1 MLTLYINGKQAD
13 IKDESIIAVTKTYE
27 NVSNPLNYYADYS
40 KTIKLPI
47 SPRNND
53 IFNNFNRLDNIVTDT
68 TIDPR
73 TKIPFILLNNQEP
86 VMEGYMKL
94 ENTNTIWTDEAYEV
108 TLFSTFGLLMN
119 DLKLLTF
126 NPNAQDI
133 DEKYIIDSPFSD
145 DLLID
150 RNLVKQ
156 SFEQNTHSING
167 NSVLDWIGFIATYQG
182 KYADF
187 SSNMEQ
193 ILPSGRTE
201 DRSRERDEHY
211 TREFRSYYQQPF
223 IWVDKLWKV
232 AKDKID
238 EITDYTMVL
247 DPSWFIPSNPYYQ
260 DLIYT
265 CPNLYNSGTT
275 TFIEEN
281 QVFSPKTNE
290 VELHQYARSSRNRL
304 DTHRTLWLDDLTSGS
319 GDIYNENGVFNAN
332 ADKGST
338 VFKGSFN
345 FTLFAYSTTVN
356 GLYAKIT
363 DDSPFYVKFKAVN
376 AVTNQPIFGAS
387 KTFLIYSDDNDAP
400 ASSYDEAVDVSI
412 SERGDMPSNMSSH
425 SPQYSASDGFAWNHT
440 LSVELNVM
448 ENVPYKV
455 GVEIW
460 CLNNEKPFEWVNS
473 NPTLTPTWDWLW
485 TDFFVEGDGKGY
497 SMWFDTMSASVAT
510 TENMRTNSTVSLY
523 KIFPKET
530 TLCDVLLNYS
540 KMFGLVWKID
550 EQEKTVTVMTRD
562 RFFENY
568 HIEDWSAK
576 IDRNKEFKFNPLTFD
591 KRYVE
596 FNFDK
601 GDCHRLK
608 RYDDFYQLTYG
619 TKKLD
624 SGYEFNADTNKLFDR
639 LTPSVI
645 AQKRQFS
652 KMMNTQFEDR
662 PNFMGYSYM
671 VYPNEHFVDNDSN
684 GENAGMSGAFYFK
697 NGTFT
702 PDPQLSNWDSQG
714 NYVFAVTDDT
724 EHMIKT
730 QEYCWNSCGEN
741 VSLCYKF
748 PDIST
753 ISNRYGD
760 YNFSVHFEVPKE
772 YYFDKS
778 GIGEVKYIYDTFWR
792 DYINERYCSQNKK
805 LTAYVYLT
813 VDEFQKLD
821 FTEFVVIDNI
831 LYHIDKIY
839 DFNFNSDAPVK
850 IDFAQVWNLNAYL
863 GSGSPFPYLYT
874 DYREYSIT
882 GNSSITIPVHASGEW
897 SASVFGRENWIQ
909 ATRSGDNLVLQTT
922 NAPDEMRQATIM
934 LNLNGTIIYWS
945 IKVTNVKNIRRLN
958 VTPETLVFNELG
970 GTQEVL
976 IDASNMSNSAIT
988 VTTSKT
994 WLSAVITD
1002 YFSFVSASVPE
1013 TARRSYL
1020 HLEVT
1025 ASPCTRPISRNATVN
1040 LNMDWQGTA
1049 YTAVVHVGQQGGT
1062 LHRMDD
1068 ENRVITDIEDFE
1080 IYDSQNNRVTSLTA
1094 GEEYT
1099 FEDFFPEEIDI
1110 NSIEI
1115 TNGTVSISGNSGL
1128 QTVTFTPQL
1137 SDGNEVGGGVITA
1150 TTLNGNRISYPYNVS
1165 MVPEPPSPPEPP
1177 TSDTYFYVEDIS
1189 GSSNTVSIVKDHTDA
1204 PDIEVFY
1211 STDQTNWTSMGTTST
1226 TAITATVPAN
1236 GRLYLKATATQWGA
1250 VTSGYKRN
1258 SITASGR
1265 HNVGGNIM
1273 SLLYGDNFQNQ
1284 TTFPSGSRYTFRYL
1298 FIYNSTLVSAENL
1311 VLPATTLVYNC
1322 YQSMFTYCT
1331 SLTKAP
1337 ATLPATTLAEGC
1349 YSGMFYDC
1357 TSLTQAPATLPATSL
1372 AKSCYAIMF
1381 IGCTSLTMVP
1391 VLPATTLVNFCYIN
1405 MFNGCTN
1412 LTKVITY
1419 ADDISAYSCTENW
1432 LRDVAPQGG
1441 LYNYGSATFT
1451 IDSPSGIPVGWTEHT
1466 GDTAPDKRRVTVK
1479 SDSSIGLFRIY
1490 TDGLDAKTTDYIVM
1504 NFNDGTEVKLT
1515 AVPNKGFT
1523 FDYWKDGQG
1532 NIYNTITLTF
1542 TVSGSLLDEDG
1553 GILFTPIFKESDEL
1567 VTVTFNAGEYGGLTT
1582 PPYLT
1587 IGSDSTHYTTV
1598 TKVVPRGSVI
1608 GNVQAHGT
1616 DKAFRQWSDG
1626 ATANP
1631 RDYIANSN
1639 ATITALYTTATAIDI
1654 TADGS
1659 GLYGAD
1665 DVINIYINGDKK
1677 ITVQKDMVNSIPLSD
1692 GTYTVKAECLI
1703 RDINSKFN
1711 SFKIGNNYYYSNPY
1725 TLSTNSSTTVG
1736 VVTIPS
1742 GLYYA
1747 EENLVDAIEN
1757 DDQSPLIGGQFNREA
1772 LENHVKIETNHAAE
1786 MTIALPLDY
1795 TIKEI
1800 IDSDGYDVMEE
1811 KFTITK
1817 SNNGNWWILYT
1828 DRSNESDN
1836 YLFRLE
1842 LA

>member
-94 ENTNTIWTDEAYEV
+94 ENANTIWTDEAYEV

-247 DPSWFIPSNPYYQ
+247 DPSWFIASNPYYQ

-319 GDIYNENGVFNAN
+319 GDIYDENGVFNAN

-440 LSVELNVM
+440 LSVELNVI

-576 IDRNKEFKFNPLTFD
+576 IDRSKEFKFNPLTFD

-596 FNFDK
+596 FNFEK

-619 TKKLD
+619 SKKLD

-671 VYPNEHFVDNDSN
+671 VYPDEHFVDNDSN

-874 DYREYSIT
+874 DYREYTIT

-897 SASVFGRENWIQ
+897 SASVFGREDWIQ

-922 NAPDEMRQATIM
+922 SAPDEMRQVTIM

-945 IKVTNVKNIRRLN
+945 IKVTNVKNIGRLN

-1002 YFSFVSASVPE
+1002 YFSFVSTSVPE

-1040 LNMDWQGTA
+1040 LSMDWQGTT

-1128 QTVTFTPQL
+1128 QTITFTPQL

-1165 MVPEPPSPPEPP
+1165 MVTPIPPASR
-1177 TSDTYFYVEDIS
+1177 DYFYIQDIS
-1189 GSSNTVSIVKDHTDA
+1189 GLANTLTIAKNNAGA

-1211 STDQTNWTSMGTTST
+1211 STDQQTWTSMGTTDT
-1226 TAITATVPAN
+1226 TGITATIPAN
-1236 GRLYLKATATQWGA
+1236 GKLYLKATTNAWT
-1250 VTSGYKRN
+1250 VRDYFN
-1258 SITASGR
+1258 SLKWDENC
-1265 HNVGGNIM
+1265 NVGGNIL
-1273 SLLYGDNFQNQ
+1273 SLIFGDNFE
-1284 TTFPSGSRYTFRYL
+1284 SGILDADTNISAFKRL
-1298 FIYNSTLVSAENL
+1298 FNSNKKIISAE
-1311 VLPATTLVYNC
+1311 
-1322 YQSMFTYCT
+1322 
-1331 SLTKAP
+1331 SLT
-1337 ATLPATTLAEGC
+1337 LPERVSKECFFNCFYGC
-1349 YSGMFYDC
+1349 SNLI
-1357 TSLTQAPATLPATSL
+1357 TP
-1372 AKSCYAIMF
+1372 
-1381 IGCTSLTMVP
+1381 P
-1391 VLPATTLVNFCYIN
+1391 VLRAEVLESQCYRE
-1405 MFNGCTN
+1405 MFNSCTA
-1412 LTKVITY
+1412 LTSITTY
-1419 ADDISAYSCTENW
+1419 ANDISAQYCTYAWTNFIETNG
-1432 LRDVAPQGG
+1432 DF
-1441 LYNYGSATFT
+1441 YNLGTATYE
-1451 IDSPSGIPVGWTEHT
+1451 IGYNGIPVNWTEHT
-1466 GDTAPDKRRVTVK
+1466 ATPAPDKRRVTVK

-1532 NIYNTITLTF
+1532 NIYNTISLTF

-1553 GILFTPIFKESDEL
+1553 GITFTPIFKESDEL
-1567 VTVTFNAGEYGGLTT
+1567 VTVTFNAGEYGGLTS

-1616 DKAFRQWSDG
+1616 GKAFRQWSDG

-1654 TADGS
+1654 AADGS

-1677 ITVQKDMVNSIPLSD
+1677 ISVQKDMVNSIPLSD

-1711 SFKIGNNYYYSNPY
+1711 SFKIGNNYYYNNPY

-1757 DDQSPLIGGQFNREA
+1757 DDQSPLIGGQFNREV
-1772 LENHVKIETNHAAE
+1772 LENEVKIETNHAAE

-1795 TIKEI
+1795 AIKEI

-1817 SNNGNWWILYT
+1817 SNNENWWILYT